1 MSPCSDF
8 HSVLSEHPILI
19 FGLTP
24 CKQTFLQILWI
35 VWYLFI
41 CTVDVNMFKFFWQ
54 ILPLYALFIP
64 SNITDPSLNN
74 LIICKCT
81 YSCFFL
87 MLLTFP
93 VLCWPSHKFLWS
105 CPSFIYRLCYLTNN
119 IFQTHLSADFLW
131 IKTFAWSSV
140 LPLQTIWM
148 VQRVFWHTAQNS
160 KETRMRSTDG
170 SKSSQ
175 KTKKLSN
182 FRFLNICS

>member
-24 CKQTFLQILWI
+24 CTQTFLQILWI

-105 CPSFIYRLCYLTNN
+105 CLSFIYRLCYLTNN

-131 IKTFAWSSV
+131 IKIPLLDPQFYLFRLFEWYNVFSGTLLRTPRKPEWEALMV
-140 LPLQTIWM
+140 LN
-148 VQRVFWHTAQNS
+148 HH
-160 KETRMRSTDG
+160 
-170 SKSSQ
+170 
-175 KTKKLSN
+175 KKLKSCLISD
-182 FRFLNICS
+182 F